1 MIPQIPLPFPAPH
14 LAFEAFCAG
23 SGQPLVDQLRRVALG
38 EEERCIFLWGA
49 PGTGKSHLLQA
60 ACLEADRHGRRAAYL
75 PLADRGQLRPEVL
88 EGLEALNLVCVDDLD
103 TVCGIEEWEHGLF
116 HLFNRMR
123 DARRSLLLAAHA
135 APAAL
140 PVALPDLA
148 SRLSWDLVF
157 HVEALDEAGRFA
169 ALSHRAR
176 LLGMEI
182 PEEVLTWLARRVPRD
197 QRTLFAL
204 LERLDRA
211 SLAAKRKLTVP
222 FVRELIERS

>member
-1 MIPQIPLPFPAPH
+1 
-14 LAFEAFCAG
+14 
-23 SGQPLVDQLRRVALG
+23 
-38 EEERCIFLWGA
+38 
-49 PGTGKSHLLQA
+49 
-60 ACLEADRHGRRAAYL
+60 
-75 PLADRGQLRPEVL
+75 
-88 EGLEALNLVCVDDLD
+88 
-103 TVCGIEEWEHGLF
+103 
-116 HLFNRMR
+116 
-123 DARRSLLLAAHA
+123 
-135 APAAL
+135 
-140 PVALPDLA
+140 
-148 SRLSWDLVF
+148 
-157 HVEALDEAGRFA
+157 VEALDEAGRFA